1 MLMFAWKYVNLLIK
15 HEQALHKIN
24 LLQKKLIQIQDDYIQ
39 ALTKI
44 QSLEYELN
52 TTNGGKC

>member
-1 MLMFAWKYVNLLIK
+1 MFAWKYVNLLIK